1 MEEEVKLEAIWQLSW
16 ETAAGAA
23 QLARGRLSEVGNRA
37 EEVLTTQ
44 CLKTAG
50 ISQAMK
56 RRKTTVQVVGI
67 GGEKEHSSW

>member
-1 MEEEVKLEAIWQLSW
+1 MMKLKVLKVVWLLSW

-23 QLARGRLSEVGNRA
+23 QLARGRLSEVRKRA

-44 CLKTAG
+44 DLKTAG

-56 RRKTTVQVVGI
+56 RRKTTVQVVENEGK
-67 GGEKEHSSW
+67 KEHSSW